1 MTLSSKSV
9 RFDLARQ
16 LVSEAMRECRSRTLS
31 LFNAVDYE
39 TFCHQPH
46 PDFSPI
52 GWHLGHIAYT
62 ESVWIL
68 QRCAGYAPLFPQYHR
83 LFAQDGLPKGDRV
96 HLPSIEDVLLYL
108 ETVRF
113 KTFQY
118 LQTAPLDEQQR
129 LWQWLLQHESQ
140 HAETIALVLALMKDK
155 TEQVSTSQSTE
166 SEMVEIPAGAFIQ
179 GSDAIDAQDNERP
192 AHSVYLDRY
201 WIDRTLVT
209 VGQYRS
215 FIESGGYQTE
225 RWWTP
230 EGWQWRQANS
240 ITHPLYQSSDPN
252 HPVCGVSWYEADA
265 YARSIGKRLPTE
277 AEWEKAASWNAATG
291 EKLKYPWGNE
301 FDPLANRYDAENGTT
316 TALSTE
322 PQPMNLYGCSDMIGN
337 VWEWTNTWFEGYPS
351 FESYPYPGYSQQYFD
366 GAHRVLK
373 GGSWAT
379 FKWAMRSTFRN
390 WYHPHVR
397 EVFAGFRCV
406 RD

>member
-1 MTLSSKSV
+1 MYK
-9 RFDLARQ
+9 
-16 LVSEAMRECRSRTLS
+16 AMRECRSRTLS
-31 LFNAVDYE
+31 LFKTVDAE
-39 TFCHQPH
+39 TFCRQAH

-96 HLPSIEDVLLYL
+96 FLPSIADVLHYL
-108 ETVRF
+108 ETVRS
-113 KTFQY
+113 KTFHY
-118 LQTAPLDEQQR
+118 LQIAPLDQQQR

-140 HAETIALVLALMKDK
+140 HAETIALVLELINVKPI
-155 TEQVSTSQSTE
+155 QSSISQSVQ
-166 SEMVEIPAGAFIQ
+166 SEMVEIPAGSFIQ

-192 AHSVYLDRY
+192 AHLVYLDRY
-201 WIDRTLVT
+201 WIDQTLVT

-215 FIESGGYQTE
+215 FIEAGGYQTE
-225 RWWTP
+225 KWWTP
-230 EGWQWRQANS
+230 EGWQWLQANPVA
-240 ITHPLYQSSDPN
+240 HPLYESIDAN

-265 YARSIGKRLPTE
+265 YARSLGKRLPTE
-277 AEWEKAASWNAATG
+277 AEWEKAASWNAATK

-301 FDPLANRYDAENGTT
+301 FDLDCSTDLQS
-316 TALSTE
+316 LS
-322 PQPMNLYGCSDMIGN
+322 PFGCSDLIGN
-337 VWEWTNTWFEGYPS
+337 VWEWTATWFDGYPG
-351 FESYPYPGYSQQYFD
+351 FESYPYSGYSQPYFD
-366 GAHRVLK
+366 QAHRVLK

-379 FKWAMRSTFRN
+379 FPWAMRSTFRN
-390 WYHPHVR
+390 WYHPQVR